1 MSTTELYEITTTS
14 RFAEPLSLLA
24 SLIKR
29 NITTW
34 RQMLHKREL
43 DYLLESYPIAYIRP
57 HDDYCND
64 FYDYIGMAL
73 LLDFWELFVP
83 QEIITTSLL
92 DAQLSSSVQKSSDP
106 NIDLSPLNRP
116 SPKLQRRKKT
126 APRPFTMDTSPMRQL
141 LEVLEECVGEK
152 SCHLAVQYYKI
163 MHSIKRKDSS
173 ILSESSV
180 MTPKKVEAIY
190 SNEYI
195 SQQSIELKMDK
206 FYRDALRIYYWDM
219 LLGEL
224 APKIETTLYNV
235 LAQSY
240 DPAKG
245 GNYVFGMIEKEVG
258 RAFDVLH
265 CPSDTFSNI
274 IYLSTRKGNRDK
286 ISQSTY
292 AICYT
297 SWLCT
302 NIGEDRIETIRKYMR
317 IDTQVIFR
325 PLWEKLRM
333 YNEYKDKCKLD
344 SKLLNDNPIFQKIET
359 LDETVDYLKHIYMSR
374 NEEIEETLNDTLRT
388 KVPSSSIKLSENT
401 LPINTFEYVET
412 IKTSVGNPNNVFVPD
427 LSFNSSQVIN
437 DKIDISKTNHV
448 EREHKGETCEKE
460 AGVSEDIKVQIE
472 LSDKVSLP
480 TASTQYSDEDFP
492 DSSTY
497 CLNLGDDLINK
508 LFEKLIQDGFLD
520 KSTPRNLFAYV
531 LTGKRKPTTIDKIR
545 WTASSQCFVLF
556 IGIICKDCKE
566 IWKKGN
572 VYFTGKLNKNL
583 SDDWKKIKGHFMS
596 NDKILSNLCDDMY
609 FRQLKDDKMKTLL
622 SYLSTM
628 L

>member
-1 MSTTELYEITTTS
+1 MNTTELYEITTTS

-83 QEIITTSLL
+83 QGIITTSLL

-163 MHSIKRKDSS
+163 IHSVKRKDSS

-206 FYRDALRIYYWDM
+206 FYRDALRLYYWDM

-344 SKLLNDNPIFQKIET
+344 SKLLNDNPIFLKIET
-359 LDETVDYLKHIYMSR
+359 LDEAVDYLKHIYTSR
-374 NEEIEETLNDTLRT
+374 NEEICKEDDVEERLNDILTT
-388 KVPSSSIKLSENT
+388 KVAFFKEP
-401 LPINTFEYVET
+401 
-412 IKTSVGNPNNVFVPD
+412 
-427 LSFNSSQVIN
+427 
-437 DKIDISKTNHV
+437 
-448 EREHKGETCEKE
+448 EKE
-460 AGVSEDIKVQIE
+460 VGVSEDIKYQRESADKASSPPASPHYDDEE
-472 LSDKVSLP
+472 L
-480 TASTQYSDEDFP
+480 P
-492 DSSTY
+492 DSSTF
-497 CLNLGDDLINK
+497 CLNLDDNLIKNLHKEFIDNK
-508 LFEKLIQDGFLD
+508 ILD
-520 KSTPRNLFAYV
+520 ESTSSDLFAYV
-531 LTGKRKPTTIDKIR
+531 LTGKGKPTNIKPIR
-545 WTASSQCFVLF
+545 WTASSRSLALF
-556 IGIICKDCKE
+556 IGVMCEGCKCR
-566 IWKKGN
+566 WKKAYK
-572 VYFTGKLNKNL
+572 YFTGNLNKNL
-583 SDDWKKIKGHFMS
+583 ADDFGKIMEKS
-596 NDKILSNLCDDMY
+596 YIDKNKIRSNLMDYMD
-609 FRQLKDDKMKTLL
+609 FRQEDDSMKFLLKHLPTII
-622 SYLSTM
+622 
-628 L
+628 